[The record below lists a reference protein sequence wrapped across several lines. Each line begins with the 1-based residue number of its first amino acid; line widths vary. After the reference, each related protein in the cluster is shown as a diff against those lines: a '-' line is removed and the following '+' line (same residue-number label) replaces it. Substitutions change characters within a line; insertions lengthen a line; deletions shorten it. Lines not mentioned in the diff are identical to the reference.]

1 KKLEKLII
9 DGNVTLVDDD
19 GKPLKNVYYLGDHDS
34 EDEVESVDNDMTR
47 SMALERDIPDKIQD
61 ICDTL
66 DIRVRGRRK
75 K

>member
-1 KKLEKLII
+1 KLEKLII